1 MSAFGKDDL
10 SKMLSTEAGDLTSL
24 RHTVDSSELTF
35 EDGEDASEKIGHKNK
50 VDVTRRVRRWRRG
63 EGEEEEEEESEGS
76 GEEGEEEEER
86 KAALEG
92 ARARGVTTA
101 TSRTSP
107 SPSSR
112 RRREAES
119 DSDSSSDEEASAKRV
134 GRSRISAS
142 VVNKPAPP
150 PPPSTAPSSSASK
163 KNKIVGDSS
172 SDSDSSEDEE
182 EQVAKRGRIKARV
195 MAQARERQRVEEEGK
210 TKEKE
215 KGKGKGKEKGG
226 KEADTSAASDGDGS
240 GDGSGSSSGS
250 SSSDSD
256 SDESS
261 SEEEDL
267 APPPLLKF
275 IPKSQRGTVATQEKL
290 DAEYYADEE
299 KKAGAKKLRAIE
311 TQIAVAEEVQREKE
325 GAVTDVSNDQQD
337 LAFIPDDSDDPA
349 DESAYAAWEER
360 EIMRLVAELMLSG
373 GGKTARKVKEEAE
386 RRRRMTD
393 GERVE
398 EDSSLLEK
406 VRKQKDEKRAAA
418 GAERDGKKVN
428 MRYQHQ
434 GAFYMD
440 ADTLSAAGPGDVRTK
455 NYHRLATADA
465 FDVSKMP
472 EVMQV
477 RNFGRS
483 GQSKHTSNRDQD
495 TTERGPGRGE
505 DYGGGKRKR

>member
-215 KGKGKGKEKGG
+215 KGKEKGG